1 MMAMLAQVEQP
12 APPIGIDC
20 KKPYEC
26 EFYAWCHRDDVGP
39 DLSQEVEFVPAVV
52 KRLDDLRYPL
62 HFADFETLGPALPV
76 FPGTSPYQRTR
87 VQWSIHTLRADGTL
101 EHAEWLVCSA
111 EENPDA
117 DFMGSLLDALPRE
130 GTFVHYSSYERTQM
144 VDIACRYPEFR
155 QRLIDLIPGFYDKLV
170 ENLVKRGISYADLR
184 LNAGSGLLDFDLGE
198 RVVKLG
204 CLHPVFG
211 STGKKWSIKDAIKV
225 LAPELPPY
233 ESLAIGKGT

>member
-155 QRLIDLIPGFYDKLV
+155 QRLIDLSRHRCSRRSRARRDHGTPR
-170 ENLVKRGISYADLR
+170 NTHPPTTRGSRWKAQ
-184 LNAGSGLLDFDLGE
+184 
-198 RVVKLG
+198 
-204 CLHPVFG
+204 
-211 STGKKWSIKDAIKV
+211 
-225 LAPELPPY
+225 
-233 ESLAIGKGT
+233 